1 MCIWRGFY
9 DSNLKKFVIR
19 IFNIYC
25 TKLNGPIYSSN
36 VSNGS
41 IRFHEWRFRA
51 TVRRIMTLDGKSVTA
66 TRGPRSLNQHASN
79 SPIKENLC
87 PEREEKRRATRWV
100 HGWCWFPDGI
110 PSSNVFPFVRIF
122 DRGEKK
128 WRSMDS
134 ASRSKA
140 MFFFFF
146 YVTYSFSYWNGGAFV

>member
-51 TVRRIMTLDGKSVTA
+51 TVRRIMMLDGKSVTA

-87 PEREEKRRATRWV
+87 PEREEKRRATRWYTV
-100 HGWCWFPDGI
+100 DADFQMEFHRLTCFHLFEYSIEG
-110 PSSNVFPFVRIF
+110 
-122 DRGEKK
+122 K
-128 WRSMDS
+128 RSGVWWI
-134 ASRSKA
+134 APLVPKER
-140 MFFFFF
+140 FFFF